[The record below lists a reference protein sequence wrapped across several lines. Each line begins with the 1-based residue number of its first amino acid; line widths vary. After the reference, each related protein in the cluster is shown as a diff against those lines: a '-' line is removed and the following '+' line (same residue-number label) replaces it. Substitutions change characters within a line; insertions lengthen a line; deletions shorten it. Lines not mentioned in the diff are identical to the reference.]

1 MSVHDHSRFK
11 VVSETQHLYEHGLDE
26 FPYDHPALPGTGT
39 AQSALDYIFNVL
51 YPKVKGEVAT
61 VGDLPAVGNE
71 AGDQRLVV
79 DDGDGNYAMY
89 IWAKWDGQSTEQ
101 WNKIADFDFGE
112 NSIVQALMDQT
123 QYLYPR
129 KFGATDYDP
138 LTELPLTGQ
147 DAGQHFY
154 GGDTSGQNLILHANN
169 GDDPGVRTGYIYLDD
184 DTAPYIDLGL
194 DFGTA
199 TRRWQNGYFGTLVVG
214 TATMTITSDG
224 VTGSITDTSGQI
236 SFGDDNIL
244 TTGNVDGS
252 IITASTNLVV
262 DDSIN
267 QLSIGTGSITD
278 SSGSISFG
286 DENLSTTGTLAVGV
300 TTVDGTLV
308 LATGSIT
315 DSSGQISFG
324 DDNLLTTGNINAAT
338 GILDRLELNS
348 LVLDSNAIS
357 IATIDT
363 NLNLSANG
371 AGVIDLQSAATTLD
385 VTTTGTL
392 SVTGQINV
400 DDIILDGSS
409 ISVAGNILTA
419 PSIIPD
425 VDGTRSL
432 GSIASGQRR
441 YQYVYLSQAI
451 SDGTSNI
458 TMPELMAMNRSIYR
472 DVAKT
477 QPAQNGDALFYN
489 AASGKWLAS
498 VPNDEIDHG
507 GLSGLLDD
515 DHTQYALLNG
525 RSGGQTLYGS
535 NTTAE
540 SLLLRGNSVDDIGI
554 SIGDHVLPSVDS
566 TNVLEDGVNLGSA
579 SLRFQHLYMNGEARG
594 FRFETENTVTILASA
609 DAGTAGRAWYSV
621 DDNFLYIDDGGTAR
635 KVGNNSYSAIHT
647 NVELEAGVNIIAS
660 GTPNDARNAIWQ
672 VREESTGDILDI
684 PLNTTATTV
693 TSTNTVPLPAGNY
706 RLIGIEV

>member
-11 VVSETQHLYEHGLDE
+11 VVSETQHLYEHSLSE
-26 FPYDHPALPGTGT
+26 FPYAHPALPGNGT
-39 AQSALDYIFNVL
+39 AQSAFDYIFNVL

-61 VGDLPAVGNE
+61 VGDLPAAGNQL
-71 AGDQRLVV
+71 GDQRLVV

-89 IWAKWDGQSTEQ
+89 IWDKWDGQAAAQ

-112 NSIVQALMDQT
+112 NSIVQGLLDQT

-129 KFGATDYDP
+129 KFGTTDYDP

-214 TATMTITSDG
+214 TATMIITSDG

-267 QLSIGTGSITD
+267 QLSIGIGSITD

-286 DENLSTTGTLAVGV
+286 DENLSTTGTLAAGI

-308 LATGSIT
+308 LASGSIT

-324 DDNLLTTGNINAAT
+324 DDNLLTTGNIDADT
-338 GILDRLELNS
+338 GILDRLELDD
-348 LVLDSNAIS
+348 LVLDGNTITTRATSGSNLVLDADGTGEI
-357 IATIDT
+357 
-363 NLNLSANG
+363 NLLSPANTG
-371 AGVIDLQSAATTLD
+371 N
-385 VTTTGTL
+385 VTTTGIL
-392 SVTGQINV
+392 QVDGSIDV

-409 ISVAGNILTA
+409 ISVDGNVLTA

-425 VDGTRSL
+425 GDDTRSL
-432 GSIASGQRR
+432 GAIASR

-458 TMPELMAMNRSIYR
+458 TMPELMAMNRNIYR

-477 QPAQNGDALFYN
+477 QPAQDGDALFYN
-489 AASGKWLAS
+489 SASGKWLAS
-498 VPNDEIDHG
+498 VPDTEIDHG
-507 GLSGLLDD
+507 TLLASSLLDD
-515 DHTQYALLNG
+515 DHTQYALLAG
-525 RSGGQTLYGS
+525 RTGGQILYGS
-535 NTTAE
+535 DTAAE
-540 SLLLRGNSVDDIGI
+540 SLVLRGNSVDDIGI
-554 SIGDHVLPSVDS
+554 SIGSHVIPSVDAS
-566 TNVLEDGVNLGSA
+566 VNLGGGN
-579 SLRFQHLYMNGEARG
+579 RFANLYMTGEAFG
-594 FRFETENTVTILASA
+594 FRAENDIESNILA
-609 DAGTAGRAWYSV
+609 AGSISTEGRLWFGT
-621 DDNFLYIDDGGTAR
+621 DTDFLYVDTGPGGVR
-635 KVGNNSYSAIHT
+635 KVGQNTFN
-647 NVELEAGVNIIAS
+647 ELKSDVQLAAGPIAVS
-660 GTPNDARNAIWQ
+660 STITDARNAIWQ
-672 VREESTGDILDI
+672 LRDEASGEILDV
-684 PLNTTATTV
+684 PMVTQEFTV
-693 TSTNTVPLPAGNY
+693 EVINSVPLPTGSY
-706 RLIGIEV
+706 RLLGIEL

>member
-11 VVSETQHLYEHGLDE
+11 VVSETQHLYEHSLSE
-26 FPYDHPALPGTGT
+26 FPYAHPALPGNGT
-39 AQSALDYIFNVL
+39 AQSAFDYIFNVL

-61 VGDLPAVGNE
+61 VGDLPAAGNQL
-71 AGDQRLVV
+71 GDQRLVV

-89 IWAKWDGQSTEQ
+89 IWDKWDGQATAQ

-112 NSIVQALMDQT
+112 NSIVQGLLDQT

-129 KFGATDYDP
+129 KFGTTDYDP

-214 TATMTITSDG
+214 TATMIITSDG
-224 VTGSITDTSGQI
+224 VTGSITDISGQI

-267 QLSIGTGSITD
+267 QLSIGIGSITD

-286 DENLSTTGTLAVGV
+286 DENLSTTGTLAAGI

-308 LATGSIT
+308 LASGSIT

-324 DDNLLTTGNINAAT
+324 DDNLLTTGSIDAAT
-338 GILDRLELNS
+338 AFLNRLELDD
-348 LVLDSNAIS
+348 LVLDGNAITTRATSNA
-357 IATIDT
+357 
-363 NLNLSANG
+363 NLVLSTDAL
-371 AGVIDLQSAATTLD
+371 GVIDLQKAATTVD

-392 SVTGQINV
+392 SVTGQIDV

-409 ISVAGNILTA
+409 ISVDGNILTA

-425 VDGTRSL
+425 GDDTRSL
-432 GSIASGQRR
+432 GAIASR

-451 SDGTSNI
+451 SNGTSNI
-458 TMPELMAMNRSIYR
+458 TMPELMALNRSIYR

-477 QPAQNGDALFYN
+477 QPAQDGDALFYN
-489 AASGKWLAS
+489 SASGKWLAS
-498 VPNDEIDHG
+498 VPDTEIDHG
-507 GLSGLLDD
+507 KLLASSLLDD
-515 DHTQYALLNG
+515 DHTQYALLAGRTNG
-525 RSGGQTLYGS
+525 QILYGS
-535 NTTAE
+535 DTASE
-540 SLLLRGNSVDDIGI
+540 SLVLRGNSVDDIGI

-566 TNVLEDGVNLGSA
+566 SNGLEDGVNLGSET
-579 SLRFQHLYMNGEARG
+579 LRFQHIYMNGEARG
-594 FRFETENTVTILASA
+594 FRFETINDVGSATPNAQTI
-609 DAGTAGRAWYSV
+609 GRAWYSIS
-621 DDNFLYIDDGGTAR
+621 DNFLYIDDGGTAR

-647 NVELEAGVNIIAS
+647 NIELEAGVNIIAS
-660 GTPNDARNAIWQ
+660 GQPNDARNALWQ
-672 VREESTGDILDI
+672 VREELTGDILDI
-684 PLNTTATTV
+684 PLNTTLTTV
-693 TSTNTVPLPAGNY
+693 TAVNSIPLPTGNY
-706 RLIGIEV
+706 RLIGIEI

>member
-26 FPYDHPALPGTGT
+26 FPYAHPALPGNGT

-51 YPKVKGEVAT
+51 YPKVKSEVAT

-71 AGDQRLVV
+71 VGDQRLVV

-129 KFGATDYDP
+129 KFGTTDYDP

-244 TTGNVDGS
+244 TTGNANAS

-267 QLSIGTGSITD
+267 QLSIGIGSITD
-278 SSGSISFG
+278 TSGSISFG
-286 DENLSTTGTLAVGV
+286 DENLSTTGTLASGV
-300 TTVDGTLV
+300 TTVDSTLV

-324 DDNLLTTGNINAAT
+324 DENLLTTGNVDAAT
-338 GILDRLELNS
+338 GILDRLELDD
-348 LVLDSNAIS
+348 LVLDGNAIS
-357 IATIDT
+357 IATLDT
-363 NLNLSANG
+363 SLLLSANG
-371 AGVIDLQSAATTLD
+371 AGVIDLQSAATTVD
-385 VTTTGTL
+385 VTTTGTFQVIG
-392 SVTGQINV
+392 SAIV
-400 DDIILDGSS
+400 DDITLDGTA
-409 ISVAGNILTA
+409 ISVVGNVLTT
-419 PSIIPD
+419 PTLIPD
-425 VDGTRSL
+425 VATRDI
-432 GSIASGQRR
+432 GAIANR
-441 YQYVYLSQAI
+441 YQYIYLSQAI
-451 SDGTSNI
+451 SDGTANI
-458 TMPELMAMNRSIYR
+458 TMPELMALNRSIYR

-477 QPAQNGDALFYN
+477 QPALDGDALFYN

-507 GLSGLLDD
+507 GLSGLLND
-515 DHTQYALLNG
+515 DHTQYALLAG
-525 RSGGQTLYGS
+525 RTTGQTLYGGVA
-535 NTTAE
+535 TAE

-554 SIGDHVLPSVDS
+554 SIGDHVIP
-566 TNVLEDGVNLGSA
+566 
-579 SLRFQHLYMNGEARG
+579 
-594 FRFETENTVTILASA
+594 SA
-609 DAGTAGRAWYSV
+609 DASV
-621 DDNFLYIDDGGTAR
+621 DLGGGNRFANLYMTGEAFGFRAENDIESNILAAGSIATEGRLWFGTDTDFLYVDTGPGGVR
-635 KVGNNSYSAIHT
+635 KVGQNTFNEIKS
-647 NVELEAGVNIIAS
+647 NVQLAAGPIAVS
-660 GTPNDARNAIWQ
+660 STITDARNAIWQ
-672 VREESTGDILDI
+672 LRDEATGDILDI
-684 PLNTTATTV
+684 PLRTTV
-693 TSTNTVPLPAGNY
+693 ATVEAINDVALPTGNY
-706 RLIGIEV
+706 RLLGIEL